1 MSPLNT
7 SIEMETRVGSGIGL
21 LHNPRRNKDLAF
33 THAEREKLGLTGLLP
48 AAVRTID
55 EQIAL
60 EIEHLRSKKDEL
72 ERFIGL
78 IALQDRNEVLYY
90 RLLIEH
96 LEELMPI
103 VYTPVVGQACQRYSH
118 IFRRPRGIWLTPKDM
133 DRIPHLLRQVDNPDR
148 IRLIV
153 VTDNERIL
161 GLGDQGAGGMGIPVG
176 KITLYCAGA
185 GIAPETCLPISLDI
199 GTNNS
204 DLLSDPYYMGYRS
217 NRLDGAAYDEFI
229 EAFVKGVLEVFPHA
243 LLQWEDFNKK
253 NAFRLLDNY
262 RKRITSFNDDIQ
274 GTAVVVLASIRSAL
288 KATGG
293 KLADQRFV
301 TAGGGAA
308 GVGIGRLL
316 RAAMRQ
322 DGIDEKTIA
331 GSMAFCDSRGL
342 LHEGRTLHDPPKR
355 EMAMRRPTMTALG
368 LEGDGPFTLL
378 DTIRHMRPT
387 ILIGTTAQPG
397 LFTEQVIRTM
407 AEHVERPIIFAL
419 SNPTSKC
426 ECTPADALRWTDGR
440 ALLATGSPFD
450 PVEYDGQT
458 HLIAQ
463 ANNALAFPGIG
474 LGCILS
480 EAREVSEGMFLA
492 AADALASCTPPDR
505 LAHNAMLPS
514 VSELRDVSA
523 RIAAAVMRTAR
534 DEQLGRVL
542 SDDAITDTV
551 DKCMWEPVYREYV

>member
-1 MSPLNT
+1 M
-7 SIEMETRVGSGIGL
+7 
-21 LHNPRRNKDLAF
+21 
-33 THAEREKLGLTGLLP
+33 
-48 AAVRTID
+48 
-55 EQIAL
+55 
-60 EIEHLRSKKDEL
+60 
-72 ERFIGL
+72 
-78 IALQDRNEVLYY
+78 LYY

-118 IFRRPRGIWLTPKDM
+118 IFRRPRGVWLTPKDI
-133 DRIPHLLRQVDNPDR
+133 DRIPHVLRQVENPER

-185 GIAPETCLPISLDI
+185 GIAPDTCLPISLDI
-199 GTNNS
+199 GTDNA

-229 EAFVKGVLEVFPHA
+229 EAFVGGVQEVFPHA
-243 LLQWEDFNKK
+243 LLQWEDFDKK
-253 NAFRLLDNY
+253 NAFRLLDQY

-274 GTAVVVLASIRSAL
+274 GTAVVVLAAIRSAL

-316 RAAMRQ
+316 RAAMRKE
-322 DGIDEKTIA
+322 GIDEVTIA

-342 LHEGRTLHDPPKR
+342 LHEGRTLSDPHKR
-355 EMAMRRPTMTALG
+355 EVTMTHEAMASHG
-368 LEGDGPFTLL
+368 MDGDGPFTLM

-397 LFTEQVIRTM
+397 LFSEQIVRTM

-419 SNPTSKC
+419 SNPTSKS
-426 ECTPADALRWTDGR
+426 ECIPADALQWTDGR
-440 ALLATGSPFD
+440 AIMATGSPFD
-450 PVEYDGQT
+450 PVEHNGQT
-458 HLIAQ
+458 HIIAQ

-480 EAREVSEGMFLA
+480 EAREVSVGMFLA
-492 AADALASCTPPDR
+492 AAEALAEHTPADR

-514 VSELRDVSA
+514 VSELRDVSGY
-523 RIAAAVMRTAR
+523 IAAAVMRTAR

-542 SDDAITDTV
+542 SDDAISQTV